1 MDFRQLFEQDAVGQS
16 FRAGAT
22 VFVQGAQGRFMYVV
36 AEGEVDVGRDGKAL
50 YTVRPGS
57 LVGEMAL
64 IDHGPRSA
72 TAVARTDCRLI
83 PVDEYKFLVM
93 VQQTPLF
100 ALEVMRL
107 LVERLRQMNDNFWT

>member
-1 MDFRQLFEQDAVGQS
+1 MDFRLLFEKGDGGQLFE
-16 FRAGAT
+16 AGAT
-22 VFVQGAQGRFMYVV
+22 IFTQGSQGRFMYVV
-36 AEGEVDVGRDGKAL
+36 AHGDVEVCRDGRPL

-64 IDHGPRSA
+64 IDHAPRSA
-72 TAVARTDCRLI
+72 TAVAKTDCRLI
-83 PVDEYKFLVM
+83 AVDEYRFLIM

-107 LVERLRQMNDNFWT
+107 LVERLRQMNDQFWL

>member
-1 MDFRQLFEQDAVGQS
+1 
-16 FRAGAT
+16 
-22 VFVQGAQGRFMYVV
+22 MYVV
-36 AEGEVDVGRDGKAL
+36 AHGDVDVGKDGRPL
-50 YTVRPGS
+50 HTVHAGS

-72 TAVARTDCRLI
+72 TAIAKTDCRLI
-83 PVDEYKFLVM
+83 AVDEYKFLVM

-107 LVERLRQMNDNFWT
+107 LVERLRQMNEQFWL

>member
-1 MDFRQLFEQDAVGQS
+1 MDFTQLFEKEAVGQR
-16 FRAGAT
+16 FHAGAT
-22 VFVQGAQGRFMYVV
+22 IFVQGAQGRFMYVV
-36 AEGEVDVGRDGKAL
+36 ADGEVEVLRDGRPL
-50 YTVRPGS
+50 YLVPPGS

-72 TAVARTDCRLI
+72 SAVAKTDCRLI
-83 PVDEYKFLVM
+83 AVDEYKFLVM

-107 LVERLRQMNDNFWT
+107 LVERLRHMNDRFWE

>member
-1 MDFRQLFEQDAVGQS
+1 MDFTQLFEKDDGGQL
-16 FRAGAT
+16 FKAGAT
-22 VFVQGAQGRFMYVV
+22 IFKEGAPGRFMYVV
-36 AEGEVDVGRDGKAL
+36 SHGEVDVGREGHPL
-50 YTVRPGS
+50 YTVPTGS

-72 TAVARTDCRLI
+72 TAIAKTDCRLI
-83 PVDEYKFLVM
+83 AVDEYKFLVM

-107 LVERLRQMNDNFWT
+107 LVERLRQMNEQFWP